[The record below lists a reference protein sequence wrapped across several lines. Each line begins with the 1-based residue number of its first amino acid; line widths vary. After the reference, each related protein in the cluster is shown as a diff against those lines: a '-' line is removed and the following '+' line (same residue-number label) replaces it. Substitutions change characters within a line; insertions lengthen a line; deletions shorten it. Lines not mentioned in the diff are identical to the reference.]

1 MSTNLIN
8 GTTIASDILQELT
21 NSIAAMNKKPGLAV
35 IQVGEDAASTI
46 YVAKKREVCTSIG
59 MKSFAYNLPSDT
71 TEESLTNL
79 ITELNQNEAVDGIM
93 LQFPLPKGLNSS
105 YICSHI
111 DPMKDVDGLN
121 PLSLGSILTGDT
133 NYITPCTPQGIML
146 ALAEIKAQLI
156 GAHAVII
163 GASTIVGKPL
173 AMLLIN
179 QKATVTVCHQ
189 DTKDL
194 ASHIKNADLLIS
206 AIGKTKV
213 IDSNWIKPGAI
224 VIDVGINRINNTV
237 VGDIDFESAKG
248 KASWI
253 TPVPGGIGPITVAVL
268 MLNTFRAFSLRAK

>member
-8 GTTIASDILQELT
+8 GTAIASDILQELK

-35 IQVGEDAASTI
+35 IQVGEDSASTI
-46 YVAKKREVCTSIG
+46 YVTKKREVCTSIG
-59 MKSFAYNLPSDT
+59 MESFAYNLPPGT
-71 TEESLTNL
+71 TEASLISL
-79 ITELNQNEAVDGIM
+79 ITDLNQNEAVDGIM

-111 DPMKDVDGLN
+111 DPMKDVDGLS
-121 PLSLGSILTGDT
+121 PLSLGNIITGDT
-133 NYITPCTPQGIML
+133 NYMIPCTPQGIML
-146 ALAEIKAQLI
+146 VMTKIKAQLI
-156 GAHAVII
+156 GAHAVIV

-173 AMLLIN
+173 AMLLTN

-194 ASHIKNADLLIS
+194 ASHIKSADILIS
-206 AIGKTKV
+206 AIGKTQV
-213 IDSNWIKPGAI
+213 INSAWIKPGAI
-224 VIDVGINRINNTV
+224 VIDIGINRQNNTIA
-237 VGDIDFESAKG
+237 GDIDFESAKD

-253 TPVPGGIGPITVAVL
+253 TPVPGGVGPITVAML